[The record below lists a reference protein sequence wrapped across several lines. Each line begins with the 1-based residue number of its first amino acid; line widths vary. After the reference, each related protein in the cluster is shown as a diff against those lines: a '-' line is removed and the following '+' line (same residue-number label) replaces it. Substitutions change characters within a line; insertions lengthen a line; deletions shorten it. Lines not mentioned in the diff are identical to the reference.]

1 MQTKSKK
8 VFAAVFTAFL
18 LIAALFAVMLPNF
31 EIPVRAEEAELSTV
45 SISGAT
51 YKQGETI
58 EIPAAS
64 FTYGGEEYAATAVV
78 KFPGGAVQKANNGV
92 QLNEAGRYTVV
103 YSAYAGEK
111 FLSES
116 VYFDVTGASFGFS
129 GAKSSA
135 TYGVDNSQYNTG
147 KSGIMLSLAAN
158 ETFTY
163 NALVDLNSFTAD
175 DPAVSLF
182 LLPQTQ
188 GEYDARKLYIRF
200 TDAYDPE
207 NYITVLA
214 QGVTNTSTDLNWAHS
229 TAYLQAGAPNQTM
242 IGIEAN
248 SSGGNIHRNDVY
260 GKQIYFSFFGDNA
273 AGECVVGEQSID
285 LSFDLEQKQVLTK
298 DGRGGSNLV
307 VDLDDPEYQTQSL
320 WEGFTTGL
328 VYISLYAD
336 EYVNESMG
344 VMITKLGNCD
354 LSLSEYSD
362 TTKPTVA
369 IDYDESSLLQ
379 GLAGYSYPVFDATAF
394 DDYDGGL
401 PVSVRVFYGYYT
413 SNRFEIGVN
422 DGRFATQRAGLYTV
436 EYTATDKSGNT
447 AVATV
452 DITVTGEAAPISVS
466 VTEPTAPGDGFVAG
480 ETVEL
485 TGAEISGGVGELAL
499 TVTVESEDGD
509 IYSVE
514 DNSFRPLTAGK
525 YTVEYKVT
533 DFVGQS
539 VSESYHLEIVEN
551 ANPVFM
557 TDAVLPKYFV
567 ENSPYVLPSLSAVA
581 LSDGSS
587 INAEISV
594 NDGNGERSVAGGMY
608 YPKANADGVTV
619 ITYTATTATG
629 EKSVSYTVPV
639 ISGARNG
646 TSVDLGKY
654 FYSDTLEITAGADGY
669 RFTASNAVSGNAGFE
684 YILPLYADGLNISFY
699 VDGAANGFDSL
710 TLILTDYSDRGK
722 SVRLT
727 FEKTANTSILKING
741 KTVSDAAVGFNGD
754 LFQFTYSDTEYTVSD
769 GANIL
774 GTISTYANGT
784 AFNGFESG
792 LVYLSMELEGISSDS
807 SFCISAINGQ
817 RFNSGISVDTVR
829 AAMFVEYEPTRR
841 GYIGQQVSL
850 AKALAVDVLDPY
862 VSCYITV
869 LDADGNTVCADDGTY
884 LDRAPADKE
893 YSFTVTQYG
902 SYVVIYQAF
911 GSDMRKTEESYSV
924 EVYDDVAP
932 VLTVSGAVPSSAKVD
947 KRVELPAASAV
958 DNIDGEVTVY
968 VYIASPAA
976 AMLAADSDGNGGFSF
991 TPESRGEYRVR
1002 YVAVDAAGNIAVLE
1016 YSLSV
1021 D

>member
-401 PVSVRVFYGYYT
+401 PVSVRVFYGYYS

-727 FEKTANTSILKING
+727 FEKTANASI
-741 KTVSDAAVGFNGD
+741 
-754 LFQFTYSDTEYTVSD
+754 
-769 GANIL
+769 
-774 GTISTYANGT
+774 
-784 AFNGFESG
+784 
-792 LVYLSMELEGISSDS
+792 
-807 SFCISAINGQ
+807 
-817 RFNSGISVDTVR
+817 
-829 AAMFVEYEPTRR
+829 
-841 GYIGQQVSL
+841 
-850 AKALAVDVLDPY
+850 
-862 VSCYITV
+862 
-869 LDADGNTVCADDGTY
+869 
-884 LDRAPADKE
+884 
-893 YSFTVTQYG
+893 
-902 SYVVIYQAF
+902 
-911 GSDMRKTEESYSV
+911 
-924 EVYDDVAP
+924 
-932 VLTVSGAVPSSAKVD
+932 
-947 KRVELPAASAV
+947 
-958 DNIDGEVTVY
+958 
-968 VYIASPAA
+968 
-976 AMLAADSDGNGGFSF
+976 
-991 TPESRGEYRVR
+991 
-1002 YVAVDAAGNIAVLE
+1002 
-1016 YSLSV
+1016 
-1021 D
+1021 

>member
-8 VFAAVFTAFL
+8 VFAIIFMAFL
-18 LIAALFAVMLPNF
+18 LIAVLFAVMLPNF
-31 EIPVRAEEAELSTV
+31 ETPVRAEEAELSTV
-45 SISGAT
+45 SISGET

-64 FTYGGEEYAATAVV
+64 FIYGGEEYAAVAVV
-78 KFPGGAVQKANNGV
+78 KFPGGAVQKANNDV
-92 QLNEAGRYTVV
+92 LLNETGRYTVV

-116 VYFDVTGASFGFS
+116 VYFDVTGVSFGVS
-129 GAKSSA
+129 GANSSA
-135 TYGVDNSQYNTG
+135 TYGVDNTQYNTG

-182 LLPQTQ
+182 LLPQKQ

-207 NYITVLA
+207 NYITVLV
-214 QGVTNTSTDLNWAHS
+214 QGVTNTSTDLDWSHS

-242 IGIEAN
+242 VGIEAN

-260 GKQIYFSFFGDNA
+260 GKQIYFSFYGDNA

-401 PVSVRVFYGYYT
+401 PVSVRVFYGYYS

-727 FEKTANTSILKING
+727 FEKTANASILKING

-754 LFQFTYSDTEYTVSD
+754 LFQFTYSDTAYTVSD

-774 GTISTYANGT
+774 GTISSYANGP

-792 LVYLSMELEGISSDS
+792 LVYLSMELEGISSES
-807 SFCISAINGQ
+807 SFCIFTINGQ

-829 AAMFVEYEPTRR
+829 PAMFVEYEPARR

-862 VSCYITV
+862 VSCLITV

-884 LDRAPADKE
+884 LNRVPADKE

-911 GSDMRKTEESYSV
+911 GSDMRKTEESYSI
-924 EVYDDVAP
+924 EVYDDIAP
-932 VLTVSGAVPSSAKVD
+932 ELTVSGAVPTSVKVNE
-947 KRVELPAASAV
+947 RVKLPAASAV

-968 VYIASPAA
+968 VYIALPRQ
-976 AMLAADSDGNGGFSF
+976 AMVAADSDGNSSFSF

>member
-401 PVSVRVFYGYYT
+401 PVSVRVFYGYYS

-727 FEKTANTSILKING
+727 FEKTANASILKING

-754 LFQFTYSDTEYTVSD
+754 LFQFTYSDTAYTVSD

-774 GTISTYANGT
+774 GTISSYANGP